1 MYFWIGDLINEDEV
15 LNWLIEQKSTA
26 TIEEVTD
33 EILKGLVEEHEYV
46 LVYFSKWNETS
57 ILSTRL
63 LNSFGHIKGNMTI
76 LKLKENVL
84 IATTQCKKYNAYIY
98 FVC

>member
-1 MYFWIGDLINEDEV
+1 MYFNFLGDLINEDEV

-46 LVYFSKWNETS
+46 LVYFSKS
-57 ILSTRL
+57 VIL
-63 LNSFGHIKGNMTI
+63 
-76 LKLKENVL
+76 
-84 IATTQCKKYNAYIY
+84 Y
-98 FVC
+98 

>member
-1 MYFWIGDLINEDEV
+1 MPLKLGDLINEDEV

-46 LVYFSKWNETS
+46 LVYFSKYCNHSSPPDNW
-57 ILSTRL
+57 RQYWK
-63 LNSFGHIKGNMTI
+63 SFIGI
-76 LKLKENVL
+76 
-84 IATTQCKKYNAYIY
+84 
-98 FVC
+98 

>member
-1 MYFWIGDLINEDEV
+1 M

-46 LVYFSKWNETS
+46 LVYFSKQYS
-57 ILSTRL
+57 
-63 LNSFGHIKGNMTI
+63 
-76 LKLKENVL
+76 
-84 IATTQCKKYNAYIY
+84 YY
-98 FVC
+98 FVKIIIRNTESYSKYFSL